1 MAERRM
7 FTKKITDDDNFTSM
21 SASAQALYFHLNTC
35 ADDDGFNNQVSI
47 AMFKA
52 KASVDDLKVLLAKN
66 YIIRFESGVIV
77 IKHWRMHNTIRKDR
91 YTPTS
96 WQEELSQLGIKD
108 NGAYTF
114 GLPSGCQVV
123 AEWLPQDSID
133 KESIVEVSVEEN
145 NKSTPT
151 ATKHK
156 YGEHKNVLL
165 TDEEYKK
172 LQEKFPTDYED
183 KINTLSE
190 GLALKGYKYKSHY
203 LAVLKWAKNEKPKSQ
218 NNVQPKSDYDSFMD
232 GLNRFVNG
240 G

>member
-52 KASVDDLKVLLAKN
+52 KASIDDLKVLLAKN

-123 AEWLPQDSID
+123 AERLPQDSIG
-133 KESIVEVSVEEN
+133 KESIVEVSVEED
-145 NKSTPT
+145 NKSTPA

-165 TDEEYKK
+165 TDEEYQK
-172 LQEKFPTDYED
+172 LKDRFPTDYEE

-203 LAVLKWAKNEKPKSQ
+203 LAVIKWAQNEKPKAAKQTSS
-218 NNVQPKSDYDSFMD
+218 NPFLDLLKE
-232 GLNRFVNG
+232 G
-240 G
+240 